1 MAALFLLFTGSPSV
15 RTSPPGRS
23 SRPRMTR
30 SRVVLP
36 APFGP
41 MIPVNSPLRS
51 ENVTAVSAWRPPRRT
66 PMSSSVSRSG
76 CVACAAATRC
86 AVSFVKADLT
96 GTHSSQMLG
105 RDLVRDRL
113 AQVLHLGPHP
123 SLVVVPGRRHRLVDA
138 DHRDAVLV
146 GQRNQ
151 RLGERIGDL
160 LVVKKHLHLMVGEQ
174 RLLRGDVLR

>member
-1 MAALFLLFTGSPSV
+1 MADLLLLSTGSPSMST
-15 RTSPPGRS
+15 RPPDGSSSPRI
-23 SRPRMTR
+23 TC

-36 APFGP
+36 APLGP

-51 ENVTAVSAWRPPRRT
+51 EKVTSLSTWRPPSRT

-76 CVACAAATRC
+76 WVACAAATRC
-86 AVSFVKADLT
+86 GASFVMTDLT
-96 GTHSSQMLG
+96 GTRSSQVLG
-105 RDLVRDRL
+105 RDPVRDRL

-151 RLGERIGDL
+151 RLGEGIGAL
-160 LVVKKHLHLMVGEQ
+160 LVVKEHLHLMVGE
-174 RLLRGDVLR
+174 

>member
-1 MAALFLLFTGSPSV
+1 MADLLLLSTGSPLM
-15 RTSPPGRS
+15 RTWPPDGS

-30 SRVVLP
+30 SRVFLP
-36 APFGP
+36 APLGP
-41 MIPVNSPLRS
+41 MMPVNSPLRS
-51 ENVTAVSAWRPPRRT
+51 EKVTSLSTWRPPRRT

-76 CVACAAATRC
+76 WGARAAASRC
-86 AVSFVKADLT
+86 GASFVMTDLT
-96 GTHSSQMLG
+96 GTRSSQVLG

-138 DHRDAVLV
+138 DHRDVVLV

-151 RLGERIGDL
+151 RLRKRIGDL
-160 LVVKKHLHLMVGEQ
+160 LVVEERLHL
-174 RLLRGDVLR
+174 